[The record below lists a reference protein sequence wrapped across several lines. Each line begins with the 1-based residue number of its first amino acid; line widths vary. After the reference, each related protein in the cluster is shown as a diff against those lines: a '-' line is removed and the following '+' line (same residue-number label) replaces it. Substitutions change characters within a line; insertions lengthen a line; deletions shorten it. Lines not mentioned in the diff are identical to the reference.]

1 MTIKPLPP
9 SRINVVGALIQSGK
23 AVLIAQRATGELAG
37 KWEFPGGK
45 VESGETHQEALV
57 REITEELGITII
69 VGGHVG
75 SIDFEVATKRLSLHC
90 YWGTVVA
97 GAPSAEEHSKIE
109 WVEIDRLLTYDLAPA
124 DIPIAKRAIEQ
135 YARD

>member
-75 SIDFEVATKRLSLHC
+75 SIDFEVATKTTLPSL
-90 YWGTVVA
+90 
-97 GAPSAEEHSKIE
+97 
-109 WVEIDRLLTYDLAPA
+109 LLGNCCSG
-124 DIPIAKRAIEQ
+124 RAFSRRTQ
-135 YARD
+135 

>member
-37 KWEFPGGK
+37 TWEFPGGK

-97 GAPSAEEHSKIE
+97 GAPSPQEGEPESREIQSSRRRRRGKSKI
-109 WVEIDRLLTYDLAPA
+109 DAAPS
-124 DIPIAKRAIEQ
+124 
-135 YARD
+135 

>member
-45 VESGETHQEALV
+45 VESGETHQEALAAKL
-57 REITEELGITII
+57 R
-69 VGGHVG
+69 
-75 SIDFEVATKRLSLHC
+75 KN
-90 YWGTVVA
+90 WG
-97 GAPSAEEHSKIE
+97 
-109 WVEIDRLLTYDLAPA
+109 
-124 DIPIAKRAIEQ
+124 
-135 YARD
+135 